1 MSSDVRAA
9 LLLDARGELV
19 AASGED
25 SASADPLAE
34 LARELVEAADGAVR
48 GADLREVEEVE
59 AQVTRGGVYASRARG
74 MTLVAV
80 TRRGALSSLMRYD
93 MRVVLGEIEGGAK

>member
-9 LLLDARGELV
+9 VLLDERGELI

-25 SASADPLAE
+25 STSVDPLAE
-34 LARELVEAADGAVR
+34 LARELVDAAEGAVR
-48 GADLREVEEVE
+48 GAQLEEVE
-59 AQVTRGGVYASRARG
+59 AQVTGGAVYASRARG

-93 MRVVLGEIEGGAK
+93 MRAVLGEIEDEAK